1 MSIVAVIVM
10 KVQLQ
15 KGGARNEQL
24 PWKVVDIVTYVDRVS
39 EVPSEVNY
47 CVVRTTLLAILKY
60 GPTI

>member
-1 MSIVAVIVM
+1 M